1 MNKQDIKIFQERDF
15 GEIISVTISFFIQEI
30 KSIIMVLLYFVGPFV
45 LISSVLS
52 SYFNLGTVNDFT
64 KMIEIFKGNNITQTT
79 QNSGGTFIIILSNL
93 LQGIMLYTVIG
104 VYAKLYS
111 EKGRGNFEM
120 QDIWNELS
128 KRYFSVLGG
137 QILAGLMVVA
147 GFILLIIPGFY
158 LLIAVSLLFVVIVFE
173 ELSIGDS
180 ISRSFVLIKGHWWF
194 TFGTFIV
201 IGILTSVLSAMFVG
215 AIGAAS
221 LIGSN
226 QLVTTLFNVI
236 IGFGSVIISAVSV
249 FLPIF
254 LYASFVTKKENP
266 TLLDRITNI
275 NQNNE
280 NNSNIFEESKVLE
293 QEDIK
298 NEEQKTK
305 NENDW
310 EELLDKHKKTI
321 DKNKENTEKII
332 EEESNEVK
340 KSKTEKNRFEDE
352 NENDRFKPK
361 Y

>member
-30 KSIIMVLLYFVGPFV
+30 KPIIKVLFYFVGPFV
-45 LISSVLS
+45 LINSIFS

-64 KMIEIFKGNNITQTT
+64 KMIEMFKGNNITQTT
-79 QNSGGTFIIILSNL
+79 QNTGGTFIIIILNL
-93 LQGIMLYTVIG
+93 FQGIMLYTVIA

-111 EKGRGNFEM
+111 ENGRGSFEM

-128 KRYFSVLGG
+128 KRYFTVLGG

-158 LLIAVSLLFVVIVFE
+158 LLIALSLIFVVIIFE

-180 ISRSFVLIKGHWWF
+180 ISRSFVLIKGSWWF
-194 TFGTFIV
+194 TFGTFFV
-201 IGILTSVLSAMFVG
+201 LGILTSMLSAMFVG

-226 QLVTTLFNVI
+226 QVTTAFFNVI
-236 IGFGSVIISAVSV
+236 IGFGNVIISAVSV

-254 LYASFVTKKENP
+254 LYASFVTEKEKP

-275 NQNNE
+275 NKNNE
-280 NNSNIFEESKVLE
+280 NDSNIFEESKDVE
-293 QEDIK
+293 EEDIK

-310 EELLDKHKKTI
+310 EELLDKHKKTTETH
-321 DKNKENTEKII
+321 KENPEKT
-332 EEESNEVK
+332 EESKEVK
-340 KSKTEKNRFEDE
+340 KTDTEKNRFKDE